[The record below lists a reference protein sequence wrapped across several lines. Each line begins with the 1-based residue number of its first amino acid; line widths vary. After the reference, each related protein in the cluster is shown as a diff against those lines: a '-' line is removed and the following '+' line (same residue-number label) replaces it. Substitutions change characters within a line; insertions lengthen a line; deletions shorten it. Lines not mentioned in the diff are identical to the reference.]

1 MIVEFSD
8 SKARKRNNFEK
19 YENDIRMIL
28 AEQLTDYIERK
39 VITSRLIRVRNPGTF
54 VCLSIMPLCWCGT
67 ETEGK
72 NLRYEDSWNVS
83 QI

>member
-28 AEQLTDYIERK
+28 TEQLLVWYIERK
-39 VITSRLIRVRNPGTF
+39 VIRSRVIRVSNLGFF
-54 VCLSIMPLCWCGT
+54 VCLSIMLLWWCGT
-67 ETEGK
+67 ETEGEK
-72 NLRYEDSWNVS
+72 LA
-83 QI
+83 I

>member
-28 AEQLTDYIERK
+28 TELLLVYIERK
-39 VITSRLIRVRNPGTF
+39 VIRSRVIRVSNPGFF

-67 ETEGK
+67 ETEGEK
-72 NLRYEDSWNVS
+72 LA
-83 QI
+83 I